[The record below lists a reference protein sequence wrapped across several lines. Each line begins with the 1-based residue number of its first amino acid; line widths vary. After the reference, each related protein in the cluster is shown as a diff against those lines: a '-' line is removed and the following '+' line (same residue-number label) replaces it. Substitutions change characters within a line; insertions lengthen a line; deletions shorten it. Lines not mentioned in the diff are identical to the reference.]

1 MGNYQQSPIC
11 LLAALHFPRA
21 AVLERAAER
30 ERKRERERERK
41 GELGG
46 GRGRV
51 GGWVEGE
58 RGK

>member
-21 AVLERAAER
+21 AVLERAAE
-30 ERKRERERERK
+30 ERERERERK

-46 GRGRV
+46 GREEGWV
-51 GGWVEGE
+51 GGGGE
-58 RGK
+58 R